1 MPADQRRASI
11 IAATRPL
18 LAEHGLGFTTRQ
30 VAEATGI
37 AEGTIFR
44 HFASKDELI
53 SAVIADSLDVDSLSA
68 DLRAI
73 DLELPLTDRVAEAMT
88 VLRSSFTSIHELTA
102 ALKTRPQHTCVM
114 RGQDKEGF
122 SHPNHDMMA
131 TWTREITTQI
141 VRLLEPDEER
151 LCVDLDVAA
160 QLVLA
165 VSHIGLHRF
174 DPTSVT
180 FSATQLTDVVLHGVV
195 RHPEPMEQEP
205 SCS

>member
-1 MPADQRRASI
+1 MTPRANPMPADQRRASI

-18 LAEHGLGFTTRQ
+18 LAEHGLDLTTRQ

-44 HFASKDELI
+44 HFTSKDELI

-102 ALKTRPQHTCVM
+102 ALETRPQHTCVM
-114 RGQDKEGF
+114 
-122 SHPNHDMMA
+122 
-131 TWTREITTQI
+131 
-141 VRLLEPDEER
+141 
-151 LCVDLDVAA
+151 
-160 QLVLA
+160 
-165 VSHIGLHRF
+165 
-174 DPTSVT
+174 
-180 FSATQLTDVVLHGVV
+180 
-195 RHPEPMEQEP
+195 
-205 SCS
+205 

>member
-44 HFASKDELI
+44 HFTSKDELI

-68 DLRAI
+68 DLCAI
-73 DLELPLTDRVAEAMT
+73 DLELPLTDRVTEAVS
-88 VLRSSFTSIHELTA
+88 VLRNSFTSIHELTA
-102 ALKTRPQHTCVM
+102 ALKTRPQHTYAM
-114 RGQDKEGF
+114 HGQKDEF
-122 SHPNHDMMA
+122 SHPTHDMMA
-131 TWTREITTQI
+131 AWTREITTQI

-174 DPTSVT
+174 DPTPVT

>member
-18 LAEHGLGFTTRQ
+18 LAEHGLDLTTRQ

-114 RGQDKEGF
+114 RGQDK
-122 SHPNHDMMA
+122 DC
-131 TWTREITTQI
+131 
-141 VRLLEPDEER
+141 LLYTSDAADE
-151 LCVDLDVAA
+151 
-160 QLVLA
+160 
-165 VSHIGLHRF
+165 
-174 DPTSVT
+174 
-180 FSATQLTDVVLHGVV
+180 
-195 RHPEPMEQEP
+195 
-205 SCS
+205 